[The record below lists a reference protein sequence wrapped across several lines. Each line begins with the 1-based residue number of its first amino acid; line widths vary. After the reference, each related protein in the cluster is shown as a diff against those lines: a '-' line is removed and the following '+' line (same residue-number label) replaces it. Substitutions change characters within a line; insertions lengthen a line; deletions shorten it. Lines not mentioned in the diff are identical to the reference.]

1 MESAFKLDQTR
12 RASDD
17 SWKVCGQ
24 GALEQKGRRSRLFV
38 LRAKP
43 VLGLKSSHATYRQGI
58 NLQSK
63 LRVPPGPSQ
72 PESLFGRLMV
82 VSGW

>member
-1 MESAFKLDQTR
+1 MESSFKLDQTR

-24 GALEQKGRRSRLFV
+24 GALEQRGRRSRLFV

-43 VLGLKSSHATYRQGI
+43 VLGLKSYATYRQGI

-63 LRVPPGPSQ
+63 LRVPPGPPNQ
-72 PESLFGRLMV
+72 RACLGD
-82 VSGW
+82 

>member
-24 GALEQKGRRSRLFV
+24 GALKQRGRRFV

-58 NLQSK
+58 NLQPK

-72 PESLFGRLMV
+72 LESLFGRLMV